1 MKYRRRPE
9 YTRLRNRYGDKS
21 AAHRARACPASR
33 RLLVGPSIQWPAVFR
48 KEEGAAPG
56 GGRMLC
62 SSGRIVASLVPEL
75 KGEFNRRPFWQ
86 VASSRKT
93 RCRVRLWRLESD
105 KVNPCAL
112 LQEHCRSSRLLRPS
126 S

>member
-9 YTRLRNRYGDKS
+9 YTRLRNRYGDKR
-21 AAHRARACPASR
+21 AAHRARACLGSR
-33 RLLVGPSIQWPAVFR
+33 RLLVGPSIQWRAVFR

-75 KGEFNRRPFWQ
+75 KGEFTGACFGGLPAGAKR
-86 VASSRKT
+86 VAG
-93 RCRVRLWRLESD
+93 CD
-105 KVNPCAL
+105 CGA
-112 LQEHCRSSRLLRPS
+112 
-126 S
+126 